1 MSKYV
6 PTAVRVSIAKRA
18 VEVSKVKRPLAS
30 DREEAETVR
39 VSVPP
44 VKVTVLVVAPAP
56 YFCVIVDV
64 VEVMEIAGFIVK
76 VATVEVS
83 TEVPPTPEKVTIERY
98 LYLFIEVVSV
108 AVVNEG
114 VVNPEPDETSDQA
127 TDPTAVVVSVA
138 TCHLIVRVNGEG
150 AETVV
155 KEKVFVRP
163 AVVVSLAG

>member
-1 MSKYV
+1 
-6 PTAVRVSIAKRA
+6 VSNVI
-18 VEVSKVKRPLAS
+18 RPLA
-30 DREEAETVR
+30 REVKVADTVL

-44 VKVTVLVVAPAP
+44 VNAIVRVAPAVP
-56 YFCVIVDV
+56 YFRAT
-64 VEVMEIAGFIVK
+64 VEVSEEKVIAGLIVK

-98 LYLFIEVVSV
+98 RYLFIEVVSV

-138 TCHLIVRVNGEG
+138 TCHFIVRVKGDG

>member
-1 MSKYV
+1 MARQASSKAA
-6 PTAVRVSIAKRA
+6 PSPGSPSAF
-18 VEVSKVKRPLAS
+18 S
-30 DREEAETVR
+30 DSGR
-39 VSVPP
+39 
-44 VKVTVLVVAPAP
+44 L
-56 YFCVIVDV
+56 
-64 VEVMEIAGFIVK
+64 IVK

-98 LYLFIEVVSV
+98 RYLFIEVVSV